1 MGKQAPKGAGL
12 ATEADEASSGRNRAD
27 LRRGYGRIEGG
38 HALASRRRRGDCAPA
53 YRNGPQGDDTA
64 ERITP
69 IEGQLQW
76 PHVRSERRSGVGSAP
91 GARPRTAGESS
102 LRLRGRSGEASRR
115 TGALSLR
122 YCAATALGRTKSLNR
137 SRNTVL
143 RILPVAVCGISSTKT
158 TSSGIHQ
165 LAILPCMNRKIS
177 SLVAA

>member
-76 PHVRSERRSGVGSAP
+76 PHVRSERRSGVGS
-91 GARPRTAGESS
+91 
-102 LRLRGRSGEASRR
+102 GEASRR

>member
-76 PHVRSERRSGVGSAP
+76 PHVRASGD
-91 GARPRTAGESS
+91 R
-102 LRLRGRSGEASRR
+102 
-115 TGALSLR
+115 ALVLPP
-122 YCAATALGRTKSLNR
+122 ALGRGRLGKVPSGSADEVGKR
-137 SRNTVL
+137 
-143 RILPVAVCGISSTKT
+143 PVGR
-158 TSSGIHQ
+158 G
-165 LAILPCMNRKIS
+165 P
-177 SLVAA
+177 

>member
-53 YRNGPQGDDTA
+53 YRNGLQGDETA

-76 PHVRSERRSGVGSAP
+76 AHVRSERRSASVLP
-91 GARPRTAGESS
+91 PPRPRAAGESFPPAPWTKVGK
-102 LRLRGRSGEASRR
+102 RPAGRGPA
-115 TGALSLR
+115 SLR
-122 YCAATALGRTKSLNR
+122 YCAATAPGRTKSLNR

>member
-38 HALASRRRRGDCAPA
+38 HALASRRRCGDCAPA
-53 YRNGPQGDDTA
+53 YRNGPQGDETA

-76 PHVRSERRSGVGSAP
+76 AHVRSERRSASVLPPPPGRGRLGNVPSGSADE
-91 GARPRTAGESS
+91 GGD
-102 LRLRGRSGEASRR
+102 ASRR
-115 TGALSLR
+115 TGPASLR

-165 LAILPCMNRKIS
+165 FAILPCMNRKIS